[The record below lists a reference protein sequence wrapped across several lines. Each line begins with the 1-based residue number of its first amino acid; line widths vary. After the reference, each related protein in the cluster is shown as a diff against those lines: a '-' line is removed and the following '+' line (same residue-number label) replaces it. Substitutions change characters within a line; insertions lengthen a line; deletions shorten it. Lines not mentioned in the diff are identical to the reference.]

1 MSIWNKD
8 KEMKRVLEDCERL
21 INFDRSADFSKMY
34 MNAYHATLNKT
45 FTYETIIPDIK
56 NLLTKRSVYILMIL
70 RRLNI
75 PKHVDKVIVLKVRS
89 ERNHS
94 IDNLNSALMYPFR
107 IEQKYIKKLNKLKI

>member
-1 MSIWNKD
+1 
-8 KEMKRVLEDCERL
+8 MKRVLEDCERL

-34 MNAYHATLNKT
+34 MNAYHATLNKDI
-45 FTYETIIPDIK
+45 YIPDIK

-75 PKHVDKVIVLKVRS
+75 PKHVDKMIVLKVRS